1 MITCALASVTA
12 DHKLPWLGTSRT
24 RLGILV
30 TRGCPASTERLRA
43 VAYGQVKSTYTL
55 GLPGPV
61 AAFNFK
67 DTRAGWT
74 AGAGIEGAFG
84 GGWSAKLEYLYVD
97 LGNNTSSFTVGPTV
111 ISAIDSQVTDNIV
124 RAGLNYNWGGGRYI
138 RVRSFSGL
146 RRGLGAWRRGPFWY
160 LNSNSFVRD
169 CDDATAA

>member
-1 MITCALASVTA
+1 MTA
-12 DHKLPWLGTSRT
+12 DHELPWLGTSRS

-30 TRGCPASTERLRA
+30 SEA
-43 VAYGQVKSTYTL
+43 VLLYGTAGIAYGQVKSTYNL

-97 LGNNTSSFTVGPTV
+97 LGNHTSSFTVGPTV
-111 ISAIDSQVTDNIV
+111 ISAIDSRVTDNIV
-124 RAGLNYNWGGGRYI
+124 RAGLNYKWGGGRY
-138 RVRSFSGL
+138 
-146 RRGLGAWRRGPFWY
+146 
-160 LNSNSFVRD
+160 
-169 CDDATAA
+169 